1 MRQEALEQGLN
12 EIVRRHEILRTTFS
26 HTQEQLTQVIA
37 PHLPLTLSVRDLQHI
52 PAEEWEAEAQRV
64 AQQEADLPFD
74 LAQGPL
80 IRTLLLRFTEQRQ
93 VLILVAHQIIFDAWS
108 TGVFLQELAALYQ
121 AHASDQPSPL
131 PALPR
136 QYADFALC
144 QQEWVQ
150 EDTLAPHL
158 AYWKHFLG
166 QAPAALELSIN
177 PSHARAMTNR
187 GGVHPFVL
195 SRELMHALAA
205 LSQQKEVPLS
215 ASLLA
220 GFAALLFEDLVERM
234 HQMVTTTLTHA
245 EVPFEYV
252 MQELHPER
260 HAGQNA
266 LFQVLFAL
274 EPAPPALPSGWSLL
288 PVHIEIQSARS
299 DLSLIMTEYPEGLH
313 GSLEYRTDLFDA
325 ATIKR
330 MVGHWLTLLEA
341 AVAHPTNPLATL
353 PILPERERHQMLV
366 EWNATQAPYQEDTP
380 LHHLIEEQVE
390 QTLDAVAVSFA
401 GHHLTYQALNEQANR
416 LAHHL

>member
-1 MRQEALEQGLN
+1 MSTIHSRNRSLQEDVKTVPASFSQQRLWFLQQWNPEQNHSITPLLLRLDGPLRQEALEQGLN

-37 PHLPLTLSVRDLQHI
+37 PHLPLTLSVRDMQHI

-195 SRELMHALAA
+195 SREL
-205 LSQQKEVPLS
+205 
-215 ASLLA
+215 
-220 GFAALLFEDLVERM
+220 
-234 HQMVTTTLTHA
+234 
-245 EVPFEYV
+245 
-252 MQELHPER
+252 
-260 HAGQNA
+260 
-266 LFQVLFAL
+266 
-274 EPAPPALPSGWSLL
+274 
-288 PVHIEIQSARS
+288 
-299 DLSLIMTEYPEGLH
+299 
-313 GSLEYRTDLFDA
+313 
-325 ATIKR
+325 
-330 MVGHWLTLLEA
+330 
-341 AVAHPTNPLATL
+341 
-353 PILPERERHQMLV
+353 
-366 EWNATQAPYQEDTP
+366 
-380 LHHLIEEQVE
+380 
-390 QTLDAVAVSFA
+390 
-401 GHHLTYQALNEQANR
+401 
-416 LAHHL
+416 

>member
-1 MRQEALEQGLN
+1 
-12 EIVRRHEILRTTFS
+12 
-26 HTQEQLTQVIA
+26 
-37 PHLPLTLSVRDLQHI
+37 
-52 PAEEWEAEAQRV
+52 
-64 AQQEADLPFD
+64 
-74 LAQGPL
+74 
-80 IRTLLLRFTEQRQ
+80 
-93 VLILVAHQIIFDAWS
+93 
-108 TGVFLQELAALYQ
+108 
-121 AHASDQPSPL
+121 
-131 PALPR
+131 
-136 QYADFALC
+136 
-144 QQEWVQ
+144 
-150 EDTLAPHL
+150 
-158 AYWKHFLG
+158 
-166 QAPAALELSIN
+166 
-177 PSHARAMTNR
+177 MTNR

-220 GFAALLFEDLVERM
+220 GFAALLSRYTGQHDLCIGTYVAEHSWAETATLIGNFVNTLVLRADLSGNPTFEDLVERM